1 MHQWSKMEILPP
13 WQPEDGPS
21 SLALT
26 PHQREITL
34 LVGEGLTN
42 REIAGQLGT
51 TLASIRHSVS
61 A

>member
-1 MHQWSKMEILPP
+1 MEILPP

-26 PHQREITL
+26 PHQREIAL

-51 TLASIRHSVS
+51 TLASILHSVS